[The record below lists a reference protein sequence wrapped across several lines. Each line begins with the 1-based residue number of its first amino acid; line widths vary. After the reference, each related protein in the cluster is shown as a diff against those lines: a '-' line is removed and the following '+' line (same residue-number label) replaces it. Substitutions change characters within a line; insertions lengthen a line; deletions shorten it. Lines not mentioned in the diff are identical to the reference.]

1 MVEHKGI
8 EPFWYSVCKTDDHS
22 LQSHT
27 PFGCSNP
34 TSPCYND
41 IGQLFA
47 SLCCCNQH
55 DLNCFLHGYN
65 ILQGSLLSPMYKK
78 INCSGGYDRTWT
90 RNLLIKSQLLYQL
103 SYIPILKQ
111 LRQDSNSHSQ
121 IRLADPIRLSHLP
134 NFDLRKLQFSKTC
147 RCRSQSW
154 CKWGDSNSW
163 QSAYQTDLLTNW
175 NTLAFS
181 KYIIMVVAVG
191 FEPTPLTHLC
201 QPSRFPFY
209 FPLSIISI

>member
-1 MVEHKGI
+1 ML
-8 EPFWYSVCKTDDHS
+8 
-22 LQSHT
+22 LQST
-27 PFGCSNP
+27 RFE
-34 TSPCYND
+34 
-41 IGQLFA
+41 LFLA
-47 SLCCCNQH
+47 RIQH
-55 DLNCFLHGYN
+55 ITGKFVVSYVQEDY
-65 ILQGSLLSPMYKK
+65 
-78 INCSGGYDRTWT
+78 CSGGYDRTWT

-111 LRQDSNSHSQ
+111 PRQDSNSHSQ

-147 RCRSQSW
+147 RCRDQSW

-163 QSAYQTDLLTNW
+163 QSAYQADLLTNW

-191 FEPTPLTHLC
+191 FEPTSLTTLR
-201 QPSRFPFY
+201 Q
-209 FPLSIISI
+209 